1 MLFVELAKVMDDWLW
16 RNGMIS
22 NCSGLGPDCFD
33 RLVVENAKGKM
44 ESIASNGESIVWCG

>member
-1 MLFVELAKVMDDWLW
+1 
-16 RNGMIS
+16 MIS

-44 ESIASNGESIVWCG
+44 ESIASDRESIVWCG